1 MELIYIIYKSF
12 LCKNEKKK
20 DTSSKKLDNFPKKHT
35 EIEHNSQKFISQNT
49 VFLGFILNRIKCEN
63 ERVLNKIAK
72 ILPLKTILSVWN
84 YLVLRIG
91 NITRHRGID

>member
-1 MELIYIIYKSF
+1 M
-12 LCKNEKKK
+12 KKK

-72 ILPLKTILSVWN
+72 ILPLKAF
-84 YLVLRIG
+84 YLC
-91 NITRHRGID
+91 GII